1 MTRKVTVNS
10 APGASDPAKDQRSG
24 PVEATA
30 GCALM
35 AQAVTNAVSVPAQ
48 VAGKNVV
55 KGGVTSLIT
64 SVARF

>member
-1 MTRKVTVNS
+1 MTRKVTVDS
-10 APGASDPAKDQRSG
+10 APGASDPVNDLRSS
-24 PVEATA
+24 PVESTA

-48 VAGKNVV
+48 VAGKNGVES
-55 KGGVTSLIT
+55 GVTSLIT